1 MIRLT
6 YGAKKDAPP
15 EKETM
20 QPVANI
26 PSSLWC
32 GLIILLAL
40 GFLAGRA
47 QATDEKSIKK
57 FTEAIVALGPGIDPA
72 EAQLVSETSHF
83 TARRLQKEWD
93 VAGLSIVQNFLVHF
107 GKRERG
113 YCFHWAHGIGAEL
126 RKLPLKTLVLYWAE
140 AYPDTRLEHNVIVVT
155 ALQQPLRSG
164 YIIDGWR
171 SSGRLL
177 WFPVAKDEYPWKEN
191 PIQTAWMQNR
201 GPDGLWK
208 LDAPAQ
214 GQTSGAKANQK
225 ANGAL

>member
-1 MIRLT
+1 MIRST
-6 YGAKKDAPP
+6 YGAKKDAPS
-15 EKETM
+15 EKEIL
-20 QPVANI
+20 QRLPNI
-26 PSSLWC
+26 PWSFWR

-40 GFLAGRA
+40 GLLAGQA
-47 QATDEKSIKK
+47 QATDEKSIRK
-57 FTEAIVALGPGIDPA
+57 FTEAMVALGPGVDPA

-83 TARRLQKEWD
+83 TARRLQTEWN

-140 AYPDTRLEHNVIVVT
+140 AHPGTRLEHNVIVVT
-155 ALQQPLRSG
+155 APQQPLRSG

-191 PIQTAWMQNR
+191 AIQTAWMQNR

-214 GQTSGAKANQK
+214 GQTSRTKANQK
-225 ANGAL
+225 AAGAL